1 MATNYEEVDEDKNV
15 PEYNVSKKVTVNELL
30 TMDQQDESLRKYKE
44 ALLGQASQEV
54 FARMCRTCLRLPL
67 VALHSARTNSLVVT
81 ASNDPRRVVIEEM
94 KVICEGRPAG
104 DIVYK
109 LESKEA
115 LDKMK
120 DDAFVLKEGCNYKI
134 QVTFRVQH
142 EIVSGLKYVNTVYRK
157 GVRGKQNMTI
167 TALSLPFYS
176 CPFRTHAF
184 NRLFVSSSASATLHA
199 PPSLFSSPLV
209 LSSLLQLPRRRP

>member
-1 MATNYEEVDEDKNV
+1 MASNDDHEEDKNV
-15 PEYNVSKKVTVNELL
+15 PEYNVAKKVTVNELL

-44 ALLGQASQEV
+44 SLLGQASREV
-54 FARMCRTCLRLPL
+54 FARMLHHVYLSLTVC
-67 VALHSARTNSLVVT
+67 VAFCVKWLYFDVPAF
-81 ASNDPRRVVIEEM
+81 AAANDPRRVVIEEM
-94 KVICEGRPAG
+94 KVICEGRPGG

-109 LESKEA
+109 LDSKEA

-157 GVRGKQNMTI
+157 GVRGKLI
-167 TALSLPFYS
+167 L
-176 CPFRTHAF
+176 
-184 NRLFVSSSASATLHA
+184 
-199 PPSLFSSPLV
+199 
-209 LSSLLQLPRRRP
+209 